1 MSIIWSKWPVSD
13 KVLCCSSGIAMN
25 FFSGWLEVVL
35 AVVVL
40 ALLSGSVSFHRVLKR
55 LMRQDVENHL
65 KIFTE
70 LKASQFLSDGMKRE
84 A

>member
-1 MSIIWSKWPVSD
+1 
-13 KVLCCSSGIAMN
+13 MN

-70 LKASQFLSDGMKRE
+70 LKASQFLSDGVKRE